1 VLVPALEQQ
10 VDDIRALGAPEG
22 DEEQV
27 DEILTA
33 VEDASAEVADDP
45 SRAFEDE
52 VLKEA
57 DELAKD
63 YGFKVCGE

>member
-1 VLVPALEQQ
+1 MLVPALDRQ
-10 VDDIRALGAPEG
+10 VDELRALGVPEG

-27 DEILTA
+27 DEILVA

-45 SRAFEDE
+45 SIAFEGE
-52 VLKEA
+52 TLKEA